1 MDADVIDAV
10 RDVPGVAEVALEVTG
25 YAQVVG
31 NDGTVVGDQ
40 EQAPALGFNW
50 ISVPE
55 LNPFRIADGRPPTGD
70 DEVVIDRAAAD
81 AGGLAVG
88 DVVTVLTR
96 EEPTDFTI
104 AGIATFGTADSP
116 AGATAVL
123 FTDAAAQGYL
133 SSPGMVDGVLV
144 HAADGVS
151 QTELVERLDAV
162 LPDVDVV
169 TGADVVAD
177 DQAAVA
183 ESFGPFKVFLLV
195 FAFIAV
201 FVGAFMINNTFSI
214 TVAQRTQQLAML
226 RALGASRRQVLRTV
240 LAEAFAVGVVG
251 SLAGL
256 VAGIAVAAGLK
267 QLFTAVGVA
276 LPGGPMV
283 IAPPAMIVSAV
294 VGISVTR
301 FSAWLPARRAGKV
314 PPIAALRELSV
325 DRSGASVRRT
335 VIGVAVAGL
344 GVLSL
349 LAGLGGAGIVLVG
362 VGAVLTLIGVA
373 VLGPVLARPVSSV
386 FGVVVGRRGIA
397 GDIAVRNAQ
406 RNPKRTARTASSLMI
421 GVAMV
426 VFISVL
432 ASSVKTSIGG
442 SLQDTFTGTHIVD
455 SGAYDGGGGFS
466 PELADEM
473 VADPS
478 VSVVAESRIGSALV
492 DGSTTRL
499 SGFTGSTIGSVFDLG
514 SVDGDMSGLGPNGIA
529 ADAEYAAGHGWEIG
543 STVDVTMASG
553 IDSFVVEATYD
564 NGSEWVGDYFVDIAA
579 FDAHQ
584 PDLLDYRIYAVGDDD
599 AVRSM
604 AADYPSTTVLDADE
618 FLGQVTGD
626 IDMMLGVVYALL
638 ALAVIIALL
647 GITNTLALSIFER
660 TRELGLLRAVGM
672 VRAQVRTAIR
682 WEAIMIALFG
692 TALGIGVGSFFGWAG
707 VQALHSEGIEHFT
720 YPAVSVAVV
729 ALTAALAGA
738 FAAIAP
744 ARRAARLD
752 VLTALS
758 AE

>member
-1 MDADVIDAV
+1 
-10 RDVPGVAEVALEVTG
+10 
-25 YAQVVG
+25 
-31 NDGTVVGDQ
+31 
-40 EQAPALGFNW
+40 
-50 ISVPE
+50 
-55 LNPFRIADGRPPTGD
+55 
-70 DEVVIDRAAAD
+70 
-81 AGGLAVG
+81 
-88 DVVTVLTR
+88 
-96 EEPTDFTI
+96 
-104 AGIATFGTADSP
+104 
-116 AGATAVL
+116 
-123 FTDAAAQGYL
+123 
-133 SSPGMVDGVLV
+133 
-144 HAADGVS
+144 
-151 QTELVERLDAV
+151 
-162 LPDVDVV
+162 
-169 TGADVVAD
+169 
-177 DQAAVA
+177 
-183 ESFGPFKVFLLV
+183 
-195 FAFIAV
+195 
-201 FVGAFMINNTFSI
+201 
-214 TVAQRTQQLAML
+214 
-226 RALGASRRQVLRTV
+226 
-240 LAEAFAVGVVG
+240 
-251 SLAGL
+251 
-256 VAGIAVAAGLK
+256 
-267 QLFTAVGVA
+267 
-276 LPGGPMV
+276 MV

-294 VGISVTR
+294 VGISVTM

-478 VSVVAESRIGSALV
+478 VSAVAESRIGSALV

-529 ADAEYAAGHGWEIG
+529 ADAEYAAGHGWGIG

-553 IDSFVVEATYD
+553 IDTFVVEATYD
-564 NGSEWVGDYFVDIAA
+564 DGSEWVGDYFVDIAA
-579 FDAHQ
+579 FDAHL

-752 VLTALS
+752 VLQALS
-758 AE
+758 AQ